1 MSSKEAHGV
10 LISRPGRKRGSL
22 TKGVNCLS
30 WDCGTTNLC
39 YCLLEYIGQQD
50 KGGKEFRVV
59 MWENFSLNAQSIKH
73 AVEMLP
79 RELDR
84 RPWMLD
90 ADYVCIESQVVNNI
104 EMKVV
109 SHALQM
115 YFITRTLPSPTARAA
130 SSCSSGTSPL
140 PKPMSV
146 HFVSAK
152 SKFTVCEVEE
162 PNLKTRRAKNKRMA
176 VMMAQKLLEQ
186 QGDTQT
192 LRYLNKHTKKDD
204 LADSFIQ
211 CLYFLRI
218 VFNRANQTN
227 KVLKHLG
234 LDPDAKDDGV
244 VIDIN
249 INEGREVHTEI
260 PLPQMYRCETFTHPV
275 YSVESVADSDRYARQ
290 PMQSRWG
297 GAN

>member
-1 MSSKEAHGV
+1 METKSKNPGV

-39 YCLLEYIGQQD
+39 YCLLEYIGEQD
-50 KGGKEFRVV
+50 KGGKEFKVI

-115 YFITRTLPSPTARAA
+115 YFITRTLTQSIPRGGQSSVVSP
-130 SSCSSGTSPL
+130 
-140 PKPMSV
+140 PKVMSV

-204 LADSFIQ
+204 LSDSLIQ
-211 CLYFLRI
+211 GIYFLRI
-218 VFNRANQTN
+218 VFNRASQTR
-227 KVLKHLG
+227 KVLQHLG
-234 LDPDAKDDGV
+234 LDPDLKDDGV

-260 PLPQMYRCETFTHPV
+260 PLPQVYKCETFTRPM
-275 YSVESVADSDRYARQ
+275 YSVDSVEPSACYTRDPPRSKWA
-290 PMQSRWG
+290 
-297 GAN
+297 